1 MTDVLAEI
9 KQLGKRYGSTAALDQ
24 VSLHVKK
31 GELFGLVGPDGS
43 GKSSVLKTLAGVLS
57 FESGSVKVFDQA
69 ITSAKTAENIK
80 ARIGFMPQGLG
91 QNLYRDLTVEE
102 NIDFFAQLRLVD
114 KKQLVEQKNRLLQ
127 MTRLAPF
134 KNRPMKKLS
143 GGMKQKLGLI
153 CTLIHS
159 PELIILDEPTTGVD
173 PVSRSDFWAILS
185 QLIQEQQVTAIV
197 STAYMDEAVRFDRC
211 AVFNEGKV
219 LAMGR
224 VDEITANVA
233 GQVVAVRAAPAY
245 EALKALQQNF
255 EYIDVV
261 ADTLRV
267 YFDSAE
273 CATAEA
279 RVSAVLQQA
288 AVSSLAP
295 FKIHELRVQA
305 PELEDAFLVLV
316 RRAQAKQN
324 MRAQGIAAVEWDHW
338 GENHLMD
345 SDQPVILANKL
356 VQQFGDFKAVDEVS
370 FQVKAGEIFGLLGAN
385 GAGKTT
391 VIKMLT
397 GILQPSS
404 GQGSVAGQDMRR
416 GKEIKRRIG
425 YMSQAFSLYLDMTAL
440 ENLRLY
446 ASIYNV
452 DKQLTQARIDWILT
466 LTDLQD
472 EKNQMAANLPVGM
485 RQRLALGCA
494 LVHQPSVLFLDEP
507 TSGVDPIGR
516 RQFWDILFQLS
527 RRYGVTVLVT
537 THYMAEA
544 EHCDHLAIMYAG
556 RIIVDNSPMA
566 LKDEVRAEAG
576 TLYALETS
584 APFFALKILQQ
595 QGFAEASLYGQ
606 RIHLHSQNMIAD
618 QQKINVLL
626 SKEGLSLLGCS
637 PISLSM
643 EDLFVRRI
651 RQLELAHEIKS

>member
-1 MTDVLAEI
+1 MSDVIAEVS
-9 KQLGKRYGSTAALDQ
+9 KLGKRYGARWALNQ

-43 GKSSVLKTLAGVLS
+43 GKSSVLKSLAGVLS
-57 FESGSVKVFDQA
+57 YDAGSVTVFDQT
-69 ITSAKTAENIK
+69 IDSAKAAEKIK

-91 QNLYRDLTVEE
+91 QNLYRDLSVEE
-102 NIDFFAQLRLVD
+102 NIDFFAKLRLVD
-114 KKQLVEQKNRLLQ
+114 ERTLATQKARLLQ
-127 MTRLAPF
+127 MTRLTPF

-173 PVSRSDFWAILS
+173 PVSRSDFWWILS

-211 AVFNEGKV
+211 AIFNEGQV
-219 LAMGR
+219 LALGR
-224 VDEITANVA
+224 VDEINASVA
-233 GQVVAVRAAPAY
+233 GQVVAVQATPAY
-245 EALKALQQNF
+245 EALKQLQLQF
-255 EYIDVV
+255 EHIEVV
-261 ADTLRV
+261 GDKIRV
-267 YFDSAE
+267 YFDAAE
-273 CATAEA
+273 CAGAED
-279 RVSAVLQQA
+279 RVIAALQ
-288 AVSSLAP
+288 SP
-295 FKIHELRVQA
+295 NELSRDPIQILSTRLQP

-316 RRAQAKQN
+316 TRDSAKQKTS
-324 MRAQGIAAVEWDHW
+324 AQGIKAVEWDHW
-338 GENHLMD
+338 GENHL
-345 SDQPVILANKL
+345 STADQPVILAEHL
-356 VQQFGDFKAVDEVS
+356 TQQFGDFRAVDNVS

-397 GILQPSS
+397 GILQPT
-404 GQGSVAGQDMRR
+404 GGNGAVAGQDMRH

-446 ASIYNV
+446 ASIYSV
-452 DKQLTQARIDWILT
+452 DRDLTQARIDWILT
-466 LTDLQD
+466 LTGLSTVQ
-472 EKNQMAANLPVGM
+472 KQMAANLPVGM

-494 LVHQPSVLFLDEP
+494 LIHQPSVLFLDEP

-527 RRYGVTVLVT
+527 RRYQVTILVT

-556 RIIVDNSPMA
+556 RIIADNSPAA
-566 LKDEVRAEAG
+566 LKEEIKAEAG
-576 TLYALETS
+576 ALYALETA
-584 APFFALKILQQ
+584 APFKALKILQQ
-595 QGFAEASLYGQ
+595 NGFEQASLYGQ
-606 RIHLHSQNMIAD
+606 RIHVHSHAIKDD
-618 QQKINVLL
+618 QQKIATLL
-626 SKEGLSLLGCS
+626 SDKGLSLLKLY

-651 RQLELAHEIKS
+651 RQLEANET

>member
-1 MTDVLAEI
+1 MNDVIAEVS
-9 KQLGKRYGSTAALDQ
+9 KLSKRYGTSTALNQ

-43 GKSSVLKTLAGVLS
+43 GKSSVLKSLAGVLS
-57 FESGSVKVFDQA
+57 YDAGSVTVFDQT
-69 ITSAKTAENIK
+69 IDSAKAAEKIK

-91 QNLYRDLTVEE
+91 QNLYRDLSVEE
-102 NIDFFAQLRLVD
+102 NIDFFAKLRLVD
-114 KKQLVEQKNRLLQ
+114 ERTLATQKARLLQ
-127 MTRLAPF
+127 MTRLTPF

-173 PVSRSDFWAILS
+173 PVSRSDFWWILS

-211 AVFNEGKV
+211 ALFNEGQV
-219 LAMGR
+219 LALGR
-224 VDEITANVA
+224 VDEINARVA
-233 GQVVAVRAAPAY
+233 GQVVAVQATPAY
-245 EALKALQQNF
+245 EALKQLQLQF
-255 EYIDVV
+255 EHIEVV
-261 ADTLRV
+261 GDKIRV
-267 YFDSAE
+267 YFDAAE
-273 CATAEA
+273 CAGAEE
-279 RVSAVLQQA
+279 RVIAALQSPNEL
-288 AVSSLAP
+288 SSDPIQILSTRLQP
-295 FKIHELRVQA
+295 

-316 RRAQAKQN
+316 TRDLAKQKTSP
-324 MRAQGIAAVEWDHW
+324 QGIKAVEWDHW
-338 GENHLMD
+338 GENHQ
-345 SDQPVILANKL
+345 STADQAMILAEHL
-356 VQQFGDFKAVDEVS
+356 TQQFGDFRAVDNVS

-397 GILQPSS
+397 GILQPT
-404 GQGSVAGQDMRR
+404 GGNGTVAGQDMRY

-446 ASIYNV
+446 ASIYSV
-452 DKQLTQARIDWILT
+452 DRALTQARIDWILT
-466 LTDLQD
+466 LTGLSAVQ
-472 EKNQMAANLPVGM
+472 KQMAANLPVGM

-494 LVHQPSVLFLDEP
+494 LIHQPSVLFLDEP

-527 RRYGVTVLVT
+527 RHYQVTILVT

-556 RIIVDNSPMA
+556 RIIADNSPAA
-566 LKDEVRAEAG
+566 LKEEIRIEAG
-576 TLYALETS
+576 ALYALETS
-584 APFFALKILQQ
+584 DPFKALKILQQ
-595 QGFAEASLYGQ
+595 NAFEQASLYGQ
-606 RIHLHSQNMIAD
+606 RIHIHSHAIEDD
-618 QQKINVLL
+618 QQKITALL
-626 SKEGLSLLGCS
+626 SDKGLSVLKLY

-651 RQLELAHEIKS
+651 RQMEANET

>member
-1 MTDVLAEI
+1 MSDVIAEVS
-9 KQLGKRYGSTAALDQ
+9 KLGKRYGAGWALNQ

-43 GKSSVLKTLAGVLS
+43 GKSSVLKALAGVLS
-57 FESGSVKVFDQA
+57 YDAGSVAVFGQTID
-69 ITSAKTAENIK
+69 SAKAAEKIK

-91 QNLYRDLTVEE
+91 QNLYRDLSVEE
-102 NIDFFAQLRLVD
+102 NIDFFAKLRRVD
-114 KKQLVEQKNRLLQ
+114 ERALATQKARLLQ
-127 MTRLAPF
+127 MTRLTPF

-173 PVSRSDFWAILS
+173 PVSRSDFWWILS

-211 AVFNEGKV
+211 AIFNEGQV
-219 LAMGR
+219 LALGR
-224 VDEITANVA
+224 VDEINASVA
-233 GQVVAVRAAPAY
+233 GQVVAVQATPAY
-245 EALKALQQNF
+245 EALKQLQLQF
-255 EYIDVV
+255 EHIEVV
-261 ADTLRV
+261 GDKIRV
-267 YFDSAE
+267 YFDAAE
-273 CATAEA
+273 CAGAEE
-279 RVSAVLQQA
+279 RVIAALQSPNEL
-288 AVSSLAP
+288 SSPIEILSTRLQP
-295 FKIHELRVQA
+295 

-316 RRAQAKQN
+316 TRDSAKQQTS
-324 MRAQGIAAVEWDHW
+324 AQGIKAVEWDHW
-338 GENHLMD
+338 GENHL
-345 SDQPVILANKL
+345 STNDQPVILAEHL
-356 VQQFGDFKAVDEVS
+356 TQQFGDFRAVDNVS

-397 GILQPSS
+397 GILQPT
-404 GQGSVAGQDMRR
+404 GGNGAVAGQDMRY

-446 ASIYNV
+446 ASIYSV
-452 DKQLTQARIDWILT
+452 DRDLTQARIDWILT
-466 LTDLQD
+466 LTGLSAVQ
-472 EKNQMAANLPVGM
+472 KQMAANLPVGM

-494 LVHQPSVLFLDEP
+494 LIHQPSVLFLDEP

-527 RRYGVTVLVT
+527 RRYQVTILVT

-556 RIIVDNSPMA
+556 RIIADNSPAA
-566 LKDEVRAEAG
+566 LKEEIKIEAG
-576 TLYALETS
+576 ALYALET
-584 APFFALKILQQ
+584 ADPFKALKILQQ
-595 QGFAEASLYGQ
+595 NGFEQASLYGQ
-606 RIHLHSQNMIAD
+606 RIHVHSHAIEDD
-618 QQKINVLL
+618 QQKITALL
-626 SKEGLSLLGCS
+626 SDKGLSVLKLY

-651 RQLELAHEIKS
+651 RQMEANET